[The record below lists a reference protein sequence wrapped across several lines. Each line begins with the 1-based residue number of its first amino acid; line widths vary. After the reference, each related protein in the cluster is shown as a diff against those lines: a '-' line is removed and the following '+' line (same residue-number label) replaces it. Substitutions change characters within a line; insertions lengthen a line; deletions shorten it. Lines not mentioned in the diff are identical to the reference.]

1 METYL
6 KKMKGEWLLLL
17 KQTEPHIRTL
27 AAEIAAANAHALC
40 AVR

>member
-6 KKMKGEWLLLL
+6 KKMRGEWQLLLE
-17 KQTEPHIRTL
+17 QTEPHIRTL
-27 AAEIAAANAHALC
+27 AAEIAVANAHALC